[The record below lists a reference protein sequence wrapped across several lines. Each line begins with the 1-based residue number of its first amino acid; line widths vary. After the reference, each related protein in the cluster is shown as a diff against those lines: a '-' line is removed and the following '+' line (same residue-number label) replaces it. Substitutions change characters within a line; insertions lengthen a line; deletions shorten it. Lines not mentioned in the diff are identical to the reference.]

1 MLGDMTE
8 GPDNPPPPDD
18 SPEDLLF
25 QSNLQEFARKVGF
38 AVGLEQGDKI
48 NSAEAY
54 MRIRSLWKDLKHSHR
69 SLREAEASGESDEF
83 PAQGDG

>member
-1 MLGDMTE
+1 MLGDMD
-8 GPDNPPPPDD
+8 PAQPPPTDD

-48 NSAEAY
+48 NAAEAY
-54 MRIRSLWKDLKHSHR
+54 MRIRALWKELKHSHR
-69 SLREAEASGESDEF
+69 ALLPDDPDKA
-83 PAQGDG
+83 GDAPKQRDD

>member
-1 MLGDMTE
+1 MADR
-8 GPDNPPPPDD
+8 PDNPPPPDD
-18 SPEDLLF
+18 RPEDLLF

-54 MRIRSLWKDLKHSHR
+54 MRIRTLWKDLKHSHR
-69 SLREAEASGESDEF
+69 ALLSEEEAERLDRGGDL
-83 PAQGDG
+83 PADGDG